1 MNSVGKMR
9 ASTINK
15 PEELH
20 AKGFISD
27 AQLKAV
33 LSKDSQQISE
43 ANEEALALYTL
54 DDFSEQNPMTSGQ
67 TDTVK
72 NAQGLSKTQE
82 TANADLVT
90 RLESHDYKVI
100 SGLPGQPE
108 CMVISLLKNLIGG
121 RKPDLEKL
129 YKVYQQCDQKLK
141 TTSVNKLDG
150 SNSEESKTD
159 STEESDTIVDS
170 SDNDADNIP
179 LSNYPKKSKPVSHA
193 SNVEDLLAKLSETK
207 TFGSSDM
214 YVMLYKPNLKGEHV
228 ACTIGTPRDNKTEVV
243 LIHCGDRFDA
253 ALGLPIPTTV

>member
-1 MNSVGKMR
+1 MNSVGKTR

-15 PEELH
+15 PGEPHAKELH

-33 LSKDSQQISE
+33 LSKDSQEISK

-72 NAQGLSKTQE
+72 NAQALSKTQE

-90 RLESHDYKVI
+90 DLKNRDYKVI
-100 SGLPGQPE
+100 NGLPEQPE
-108 CMVISLLKNLIGG
+108 CMVISLLKNLIEG
-121 RKPDLEKL
+121 RKPDLKKL
-129 YKVYQQCDQKLK
+129 YEAHQQCDQKLK

-150 SNSEESKTD
+150 SNSEDSKTD
-159 STEESDTIVDS
+159 STEESDNIVDS

-179 LSNYPKKSKPVSHA
+179 LSNYPKKSKTVSHA
-193 SNVEDLLAKLSETK
+193 SNVENLLAKLSETK
-207 TFGSSDM
+207 TFGSSGM
-214 YVMLYKPNLKGEHV
+214 YVTLCKPNLKGEHV
-228 ACTIGTPRDNKTEVV
+228 ACTIGTPGDNKTEIV

-253 ALGLPIPTTV
+253 S